1 MALADCLGEMKM
13 LARLRYL
20 ISEGFEVS
28 SISGYDDASGEGN
41 ARIMY
46 LRKTETG
53 PKVCSEIFEVDSDE
67 MQQCS
72 DLFIA
77 HLLETEE

>member
-1 MALADCLGEMKM
+1 MKM

-28 SISGYDDASGEGN
+28 SISGYDDASGQGN
-41 ARIMY
+41 AKIMY
-46 LRKTETG
+46 LRNEGGTQ
-53 PKVCSEIFEVDSDE
+53 KVCSEIFDVSSQE
-67 MQQCS
+67 MQKCS

-77 HLLETEE
+77 HLLDQKD